1 MRDSRMRKIHPMMS
15 IDIENYSDRNE
26 AQQHEAQGS
35 LRLLLETAARE
46 AGLDLTAWATQWSG
60 DGAFAVLP
68 ADTPIGE
75 LAEAFIQELN
85 VLLGTRNRRPL
96 PPPWTSIRLR
106 VSLHE
111 GPVRTDGATGI
122 PGSHAVQVNRLVDAE
137 ALRVALAC
145 CHGADLAMIV
155 SERVFNDYLTDGY
168 GALSPARFR
177 QVRVAVKENRYLAYL
192 YVPNCDLFRIH
203 ELDPFNDIP
212 ALPHEDR
219 GPRRAGATSAEPPS
233 SEPRK
238 IVYGSAHTITG
249 SNVNETHSGDIRIG
263 DINLG
268 GPR

>member
-1 MRDSRMRKIHPMMS
+1 MMS
-15 IDIENYSDRNE
+15 IDIESYSERNE
-26 AQQHEAQGS
+26 AQQHEAQQS
-35 LRLLLETAARE
+35 LRLLLEIAARE
-46 AGLDLTAWATQWSG
+46 AELDLTAWATQWSG

-75 LAEAFIQELN
+75 LAESFIQELN

-145 CHGADLAMIV
+145 CHGADLAVIV

-168 GALSPARFR
+168 GTLSPARFR
-177 QVRVAVKENRYLAYL
+177 QVRVAVKKNRYLAHL
-192 YVPNCDLFRIH
+192 YVPNCDLFKIH
-203 ELDPFNDIP
+203 ELDPFDDVP
-212 ALPHEDR
+212 APPQEDA
-219 GPRRAGATSAEPPS
+219 GPLDAAAALAEPPS
-233 SEPRK
+233 GEPK
-238 IVYGSAHTITG
+238 QIVYGSAHTITG
-249 SNVNETHSGDIRIG
+249 SNVSETHSGDIRIG
-263 DINLG
+263 DIHLG